1 VEKKAS
7 KDLYY
12 GIVAFLTITQVAL
25 VLIMSKAN
33 NNKKETV
40 ILSLWRASFLL
51 SSAIMWDAL
60 FIMTFVY
67 ALVCTILYIQ
77 FSHFRVPFILIL
89 CIIHLFGVFKWM
101 VEASRYIVLFNNSF
115 RMNGF
120 LFVSLGVLGVIL
132 FSLLIVLVIFWRH
145 ESKIEDQGCLLPAHG
160 SSSKD

>member
-67 ALVCTILYIQ
+67 ALVCTILYIE

-101 VEASRYIVLFNNSF
+101 VEASRYIVLFNSF
-115 RMNGF
+115 KMNGI
-120 LFVSLGVLGVIL
+120 LFVSWGSWCYFV
-132 FSLLIVLVIFWRH
+132 FSFDRACDFL
-145 ESKIEDQGCLLPAHG
+145 ET
-160 SSSKD
+160 